1 MDKGK
6 RRQLPTSGE
15 FAVWRAHIETFEI
28 ARSRIESRLRKDSQL
43 SDGDYRV
50 LLSLSEAEGKAMRS
64 SQLAAQLEWER
75 SRLSGQ
81 LGRMEKRGLLRREPS
96 PEDARGS
103 LVILTDQGARAF
115 RNSTLPH
122 LAAIK
127 EIFIDA
133 FTPEQLANLEDAAA
147 ALRTHLGMP
156 AR

>member
-115 RNSTLPH
+115 RGSTLPH